1 MGEAELRGDRT
12 ISFFGVLNH
21 KIRVRIIEMLF
32 DNTELTYTDI
42 LNNLGIA
49 DGKLNFHL
57 RKMKEFLI
65 LEDGNYRLSQLG
77 LYAHKYLI
85 EIRSEYGYRPK
96 EDEKRLLIVD
106 DDVGMCETLTDIFE
120 KKGYIVDS
128 VQTGLDAIEKVKQ
141 RFYNVALID
150 IKLPDYTGTELLI
163 KLRSINPHLAPI
175 MITAY
180 ASLESSIDAINRG
193 AYAYL
198 LKPLDMDKTL
208 STVKKAF
215 ESQVYRKE
223 EKGPTFKLAS
233 VKIRLFASVLDAFI
247 IFIITGSFI
256 FFYANLHEA
265 LNLYRSADTLGA
277 LRVIIN
283 SLYLYSSIFIGSWLL
298 FTVLEGYRGET
309 LGKFLLGLRV
319 VKRDGSKVTFA
330 DAAVRNLG
338 KVFLLP
344 IDLLLGLKYR
354 KFGYFRFFDYYTRS
368 TVVQTREIASPLF
381 NKGIE
386 SP

>member
-1 MGEAELRGDRT
+1 MGEPELRGDRT

-21 KIRVRIIEMLF
+21 RIRVRIIEMLF

-42 LNNLGIA
+42 LNNLGIS

-57 RKMKEFLI
+57 RKMKDFLL

-77 LYAHKYLI
+77 LYAHKYLL

-120 KKGYIVDS
+120 KKGYVVDS
-128 VQTGLDAIEKVKQ
+128 VQTGTDAISRVKE

-150 IKLPDYTGTELLI
+150 IKLPDFTGTDLLI

-193 AYAYL
+193 AYSYL

-215 ESQVYRKE
+215 ESQVYSKE
-223 EKGPTFKLAS
+223 EKGPTFKLAN
-233 VKIRLFASVLDAFI
+233 VKLRFLASVLDVFI
-247 IFIITGSFI
+247 IFIMTGSFI
-256 FFYANLHEA
+256 FFYANIHEA
-265 LNLYRSADTLGA
+265 LRLYNAADTSGA
-277 LRVIIN
+277 LRVFIN
-283 SLYLYSSIFIGSWLL
+283 SVYLYSSVFIGSWLL
-298 FTVLEGYRGET
+298 FTVLEGYKGET

-319 VKRDGSKVTFA
+319 VKRDGSKISFA

-344 IDLLLGLKYR
+344 LDLLLGMRYR
-354 KFGYFRFFDYYTRS
+354 KFGYFRFFDYYTKS
-368 TVVQTREIASPLF
+368 TVVHTREIASPLF
-381 NKGIE
+381 NKNVE